1 MSPPLPGPL
10 AHLAPLLD
18 HYGYLAVGVLVFLDN
33 CVVPVPGQTILVL
46 AAVYAGAGQ
55 LSLPVLLLV
64 AVLAAVAGD
73 TLAYVL
79 GRTGGLAVVHR
90 WGRYVRLTPERM
102 ERAESFFRRRGALV
116 VTGARFVD
124 GLRQTNGL
132 IAGTTEMPWRR
143 FMPANVLGAALW
155 AGVWTAVGY
164 FAGSNIDT
172 LYRQA
177 VRYQVL
183 LFAVLAA
190 LALLL
195 LVRTWLRRRHRP
207 PRDAAAGRIPHQN
220 GGGAPADND
229 SDSDSDSDN
238 NGNDQGRGRP

>member
-79 GRTGGLAVVHR
+79 GRTGGLAAVHR

-132 IAGTTEMPWRR
+132 IAGTTELPWRR
-143 FMPANVLGAALW
+143 FMAANVLGAALW
-155 AGVWTAVGY
+155 AGVWSAVGY

-190 LALLL
+190 LAVLL

-207 PRDAAAGRIPHQN
+207 PRDAAAGRIPHQSGDD
-220 GGGAPADND
+220 GGGSGGDGAPAD
-229 SDSDSDSDN
+229 SD
-238 NGNDQGRGRP
+238 GNDQGSGRP

>member
-1 MSPPLPGPL
+1 MSPTLPGPL

-18 HYGYLAVGVLVFLDN
+18 DYGYLAVGVLVFLDN
-33 CVVPVPGQTILVL
+33 CLLPVPGQTILVL

-64 AVLAAVAGD
+64 AVLTAFAGD
-73 TLAYVL
+73 ALAYVL
-79 GRTGGLAVVHR
+79 GRTGGLALVQR

-102 ERAESFFRRRGALV
+102 ARADAFFRRRGALV

-132 IAGTTEMPWRR
+132 LAGTAGMPWRR
-143 FMPANVLGAALW
+143 FLLANAAGAALW
-155 AGVWTAVGY
+155 AGVWSAVGY

-172 LYRQA
+172 LYREA

-190 LALLL
+190 LAVLLA
-195 LVRTWLRRRHRP
+195 VRTWLRRRRHRP
-207 PRDAAAGRIPHQN
+207 PRDSAAGRIPHQ
-220 GGGAPADND
+220 GGPDGGQGDGGDGGD
-229 SDSDSDSDN
+229 SDGSDLPSDH
-238 NGNDQGRGRP
+238 R

>member
-18 HYGYLAVGVLVFLDN
+18 DYGYLAVGVLVFLDS
-33 CVVPVPGQTILVL
+33 CILPVPGQTILVL
-46 AAVYAGAGQ
+46 AAVYAGAGE

-64 AVLAAVAGD
+64 AVLAATAGN

-79 GRTGGLAVVHR
+79 GRTGGLAFVHR

-102 ERAESFFRRRGALV
+102 ERAEAFFRRRGALV
-116 VTGARFVD
+116 VAGARFVD

-143 FMPANVLGAALW
+143 FTLANAVGAALW

-164 FAGSNIDT
+164 FAGSNIDA

-183 LFAVLAA
+183 LFAVVAA

-195 LVRTWLRRRHRP
+195 AVRTWLRRRRRP

-220 GGGAPADND
+220 GRDEEDDDEDEDDDVPTD
-229 SDSDSDSDN
+229 
-238 NGNDQGRGRP
+238 GNGRP

>member
-18 HYGYLAVGVLVFLDN
+18 DYGYLAVGVLVFLDS

-73 TLAYVL
+73 ALAYVI
-79 GRTGGLAVVHR
+79 GRTGGLAFVHR

-102 ERAESFFRRRGALV
+102 ERAEAFFRRRGGLV

-143 FMPANVLGAALW
+143 FMLANAVGAALW

-183 LFAVLAA
+183 LFAVVA
-190 LALLL
+190 ALLL
-195 LVRTWLRRRHRP
+195 LLAVRTWLRRRRRP
-207 PRDAAAGRIPHQN
+207 PRDAAAGRIPHQD
-220 GGGAPADND
+220 GDGDRG
-229 SDSDSDSDN
+229 
-238 NGNDQGRGRP
+238 GRGGRGDGRDVPTDGNGRP

>member
-1 MSPPLPGPL
+1 MPPPLPGPL

-18 HYGYLAVGVLVFLDN
+18 DYGYAAVGVLVFLDN

-55 LSLPVLLLV
+55 LSMPALLAV
-64 AVLAAVAGD
+64 AVLAAFAGD
-73 TLAYVL
+73 ALAYL
-79 GRTGGLAVVHR
+79 IGRTGGLAFVHR

-102 ERAESFFRRRGALV
+102 ARAESFFRRRGAPV

-143 FMPANVLGAALW
+143 FMAANAVGAVLW
-155 AGVWTAVGY
+155 AGVWSAIGY
-164 FAGSNIDT
+164 FAGSNIDA

-183 LFAVLAA
+183 LFAAVGAA
-190 LALLL
+190 LALAA
-195 LVRTWLRRRHRP
+195 VRAWLRRRRRP
-207 PRDAAAGRIPHQN
+207 REDAAGRIPHQSDGADDDSDGSDDTEPDRKGN
-220 GGGAPADND
+220 GGGP
-229 SDSDSDSDN
+229 
-238 NGNDQGRGRP
+238 G

>member
-1 MSPPLPGPL
+1 M
-10 AHLAPLLD
+10 
-18 HYGYLAVGVLVFLDN
+18 
-33 CVVPVPGQTILVL
+33 I
-46 AAVYAGAGQ
+46 
-55 LSLPVLLLV
+55 
-64 AVLAAVAGD
+64 
-73 TLAYVL
+73 
-79 GRTGGLAVVHR
+79 GRTGRLAFVHR

-102 ERAESFFRRRGALV
+102 ERAESFFRRRGGLV
-116 VTGARFVD
+116 VPGARFVD

-143 FMPANVLGAALW
+143 FMLANTVGAALW

-190 LALLL
+190 LVLLL
-195 LVRTWLRRRHRP
+195 AVRTWLRRRRRRP

-220 GGGAPADND
+220 GQDEDDDVPTD
-229 SDSDSDSDN
+229 
-238 NGNDQGRGRP
+238 RP

>member
-18 HYGYLAVGVLVFLDN
+18 DYGYLAVGVLVFLDS
-33 CVVPVPGQTILVL
+33 CLIPVPGQTILVL

-55 LSLPVLLLV
+55 LSAAALLLV
-64 AVLAAVAGD
+64 AVSAAFAGN

-79 GRTGGLAVVHR
+79 GRTGGTAAVHR

-102 ERAESFFRRRGALV
+102 ERAESFFRHRGALV

-143 FMPANVLGAALW
+143 FLPANALGAALW

-164 FAGSNIDT
+164 FAGDNIDA

-183 LFAVLAA
+183 LFAVVAVL
-190 LALLL
+190 LALFA
-195 LVRTWLRRRHRP
+195 VRTWLRRRHRRTP
-207 PRDAAAGRIPHQN
+207 AARIPHQP
-220 GGGAPADND
+220 GQEDQND
-229 SDSDSDSDN
+229 RSTDRDTDRDTD
-238 NGNDQGRGRP
+238 GPDRA

>member
-55 LSLPVLLLV
+55 LSLPALLLV

-79 GRTGGLAVVHR
+79 GRTGGLAAVHR

-102 ERAESFFRRRGALV
+102 ARAESFFRRRGALV

-143 FMPANVLGAALW
+143 FLPANVLGAALW

-172 LYRQA
+172 LYREA

-207 PRDAAAGRIPHQN
+207 PRDAAAGRIPHQS
-220 GGGAPADND
+220 GDGAPTENHSDD
-229 SDSDSDSDN
+229 SDNDN
-238 NGNDQGRGRP
+238 NGNGRGSGRS

>member
-220 GGGAPADND
+220 GSDDAPADND
-229 SDSDSDSDN
+229 NDG
-238 NGNDQGRGRP
+238 NGQGRARP

>member
-1 MSPPLPGPL
+1 MATPLPGPL
-10 AHLAPLLD
+10 AQLAPLLD
-18 HYGYLAVGVLVFLDN
+18 DYGYLAVGVLVFLDN
-33 CVVPVPGQTILVL
+33 CVLPVPGQTILVL

-64 AVLAAVAGD
+64 AVTAATAGD
-73 TLAYVL
+73 ALAYVI
-79 GRTGGLAVVHR
+79 GRTGGLALVHR

-102 ERAESFFRRRGALV
+102 ERADSFFRRRGGLV

-132 IAGTTEMPWRR
+132 VAGTTGMPWRR
-143 FMPANVLGAALW
+143 FMLANAVGAALW

-183 LFAVLAA
+183 LFAVVAA
-190 LALLL
+190 LVLLL
-195 LVRTWLRRRHRP
+195 AVRAWLRRRRRRP
-207 PRDAAAGRIPHQN
+207 PRDGAARIPHQDD
-220 GGGAPADND
+220 GGGGSSGNGTDDAADGGGPGSPPAAD
-229 SDSDSDSDN
+229 
-238 NGNDQGRGRP
+238 

>member
-1 MSPPLPGPL
+1 LSPPLPGPL

-220 GGGAPADND
+220 GSDDAPADND
-229 SDSDSDSDN
+229 NDG
-238 NGNDQGRGRP
+238 NGQGRARP